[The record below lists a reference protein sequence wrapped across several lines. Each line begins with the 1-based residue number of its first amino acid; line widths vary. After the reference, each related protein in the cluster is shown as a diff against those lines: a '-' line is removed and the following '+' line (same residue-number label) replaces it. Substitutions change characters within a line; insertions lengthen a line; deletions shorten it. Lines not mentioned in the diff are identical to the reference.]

1 MNFLHDTDQVLQ
13 AFYDFCHSSGPERC
27 AMYDESPDAIQKR
40 LEVMLEDIRKS
51 PVIIPGGVDGSG
63 PDMPE
68 LVTYSKVKKLLSN
81 ALDAPVYT
89 FKSFAQILR
98 ALEKGDGLP
107 YWEYLNPI
115 GNPTP
120 ACSAETV
127 PTDIPKLSYNTEDLF
142 GTTICQDKGGSDFE
156 TVDEFVEFADRLMN
170 ASWADGDV
178 NAHYRIACIGRKIK
192 TKFRFGGMI

>member
-1 MNFLHDTDQVLQ
+1 
-13 AFYDFCHSSGPERC
+13 
-27 AMYDESPDAIQKR
+27 MYDESPDTIKKR
-40 LEVMLEDIRKS
+40 FETLLENIRKS
-51 PVIIPGGVDGSG
+51 PVIIPVGKDGSG

-68 LVTYSKVKKLLSN
+68 LVTYSKVKRLLSD

-89 FKSFAQILR
+89 FKSFAQTIR

-142 GTTICQDKGGSDFE
+142 GTTICQDKRGPNIE
-156 TVDEFVEFADRLMN
+156 TVDEFEEFVDNLIA

-178 NAHYRIACIGRKIK
+178 NAHYRIACIGRTIK
-192 TKFRFGGMI
+192 PKFRFGGIILAA